1 MCGSRTVAARTAV
14 PNSQQRRRPMG
25 SKQIIRE
32 ELLAAVHELHHGDVL
47 LVRVPNERFNYQYV
61 EEPDTRPA
69 PRLPSSHRLA
79 SEAIRCTAGSRGN
92 TSPTNTRCHRLS
104 HVARRSAAWSG
115 RAIVVFADVRSGA
128 LC

>member
-1 MCGSRTVAARTAV
+1 
-14 PNSQQRRRPMG
+14 MG

-47 LVRVPNERFNYQYV
+47 RVRVPNERFNYQYV

-69 PRLPSSHRLA
+69 PRPPSSHRLA

-92 TSPTNTRCHRLS
+92 TSPTNTRCHRLHPRLATQGDLAVQGTRYPPS
-104 HVARRSAAWSG
+104 PTHS
-115 RAIVVFADVRSGA
+115 
-128 LC
+128 LPQHP

>member
-61 EEPDTRPA
+61 GGAGYSTGSPA
-69 PRLPSSHRLA
+69 P
-79 SEAIRCTAGSRGN
+79 
-92 TSPTNTRCHRLS
+92 
-104 HVARRSAAWSG
+104 
-115 RAIVVFADVRSGA
+115 
-128 LC
+128 

>member
-1 MCGSRTVAARTAV
+1 
-14 PNSQQRRRPMG
+14 MG

-79 SEAIRCTAGSRGN
+79 SEAIRCTAGSRRN
-92 TSPTNTRCHRLS
+92 TSPTNTRCHRLTAG
-104 HVARRSAAWSG
+104 HRCPTCTTVARAVQLAGIPGEEVSSPG
-115 RAIVVFADVRSGA
+115 P
-128 LC
+128 LL

>member
-1 MCGSRTVAARTAV
+1 
-14 PNSQQRRRPMG
+14 MG
-25 SKQIIRE
+25 SKQIIRK

-92 TSPTNTRCHRLS
+92 TSPTNTRCHRLHPS
-104 HVARRSAAWSG
+104 RFSPEPDRALRQVSSARLLPVPLRAESEWHLRS
-115 RAIVVFADVRSGA
+115 
-128 LC
+128 